1 MTHKKTIILAISTIF
16 VLAIV
21 ASLIFV
27 IKHNSFDIKTK
38 MIPIKEIIKARLWI
52 VIALVS
58 TVVLS
63 FSSILIYYSIEKNK
77 KLPVKSSMI
86 GILIGSSILT
96 GFLIGGIYRAIT
108 YKSDVI
114 IDQVSQ
120 DRMDRINEVFNSQF
134 GPKWII
140 VFAVFICFLIII
152 LYQLYR
158 NNSKGVDVNLND
170 QNATLVT
177 KYLLWGAITVTI
189 GVLILTTIAIK
200 KMIEAKQALKTKE
213 GDLYTTSQISDLTKI
228 VGLGVVTLIVVVIV
242 ILLIIKQI
250 KR

>member
-1 MTHKKTIILAISTIF
+1 M
-16 VLAIV
+16 
-21 ASLIFV
+21 
-27 IKHNSFDIKTK
+27 
-38 MIPIKEIIKARLWI
+38 
-52 VIALVS
+52 
-58 TVVLS
+58 
-63 FSSILIYYSIEKNK
+63 
-77 KLPVKSSMI
+77 
-86 GILIGSSILT
+86 
-96 GFLIGGIYRAIT
+96 
-108 YKSDVI
+108 
-114 IDQVSQ
+114 
-120 DRMDRINEVFNSQF
+120 
-134 GPKWII
+134 
-140 VFAVFICFLIII
+140 III